1 MTRSSANYRYSRGER
16 VFERAADFPRS
27 SNASRAVK
35 TAAKGDARGEDA
47 TAGEARGGEGGR
59 DGGGGGGR
67 DRRRRWRLPEIPRDV
82 CVCPWKSAKEVSVC
96 K

>member
-1 MTRSSANYRYSRGER
+1 M
-16 VFERAADFPRS
+16 
-27 SNASRAVK
+27 K

-47 TAGEARGGEGGR
+47 TAGEARGDGEEGG
-59 DGGGGGGR
+59 GGGGGGR
-67 DRRRRWRLPEIPRDV
+67 DRRRRRRLPEIPRDV